1 MLYTSPTSPWSR
13 RCHNALTTSW
23 TWTVLMCSPLV
34 HSSCQN
40 FKLHFSAIKINV
52 HHPVTE
58 DSQTTHL
65 LDVFSLTA
73 ALVCYNGLH
82 IPSSSPQVLCTLLQ
96 LSVGELGS
104 EVTGFVANIQ
114 TWQLTK
120 SSQIS
125 NSIDDSWSHHHIRQP
140 GNVAESYI
148 CISQW
153 VGKS

>member
-40 FKLHFSAIKINV
+40 FKLLFFCHKNKCPLPSNRGLPNYTFAGSFLS
-52 HHPVTE
+52 HCCTG
-58 DSQTTHL
+58 
-65 LDVFSLTA
+65 
-73 ALVCYNGLH
+73 ALQWPN
-82 IPSSSPQVLCTLLQ
+82 IPSSSPRVLCTLLQ

-104 EVTGFVANIQ
+104 EVTGFVTNIQ
-114 TWQLTK
+114 TRQLTK

-125 NSIDDSWSHHHIRQP
+125 NSIDDCWSHHHIRQP

-148 CISQW
+148 SQW
-153 VGKS
+153 VGKP